1 MQVYIEITVRG
12 GDTIIVPLEKL
23 QGKLRVF
30 RLNRK
35 EVLGLKQVYGK
46 KPIPSDIGEGC

>member
-12 GDTIIVPLEKL
+12 GDDVIVPVDKL
-23 QGKLRVF
+23 QGKLREY